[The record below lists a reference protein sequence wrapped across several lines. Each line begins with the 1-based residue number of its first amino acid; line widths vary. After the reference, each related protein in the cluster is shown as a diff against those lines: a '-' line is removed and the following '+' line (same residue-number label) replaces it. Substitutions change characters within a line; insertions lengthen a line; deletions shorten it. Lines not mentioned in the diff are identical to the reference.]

1 MRKTVETPTGAVVLD
16 DDVLA
21 PYRVRLFDGATPTRT
36 VFAAAHVVMH
46 PGYGELGHSLDRPGD
61 AAEIAE
67 HVDWEATMAFRGHLD
82 RHGFGI
88 AEAMDTAQRF
98 FLGWKGACRLIAECG
113 GLGLKNGF
121 CAGAGIDHLAAVRSR
136 NDLVDGVVEQ
146 VEFIRSNG
154 GIPVILPMPDLSR
167 EGASEAEY
175 VEVYTAII
183 DEVEGRCSCIGS
195 GRCSCPSSKA
205 ISPAIPSRGSW
216 PTIRRKSAAA
226 SCPTSTARRSIAFGT
241 RSCPRDQVVLT
252 GDDFHFGRLIRGGDP
267 DARIPRVPDTRWG
280 ELNGRPLAMGD
291 FSHGLLGIFDG
302 IAVSAGLALRNLA
315 DGDLEG
321 YRSIMEPCEAL
332 GQLVFEEPTR
342 HYKAGLAFL
351 AWLNGLQDTFWLV
364 NHEQRHRSA
373 EHLCQVAALASPA
386 GAILDAE
393 TAAQRLAA
401 FVADVDQDGW
411 GPAS

>member
-1 MRKTVETPTGAVVLD
+1 MRKTVETPAGPVVLD

-21 PYRVRLFDGATPTRT
+21 PFRVRLFEGATPTRT
-36 VFAAAHVVMH
+36 VFAAAHVVMRSS
-46 PGYGELGHSLDRPGD
+46 YAELGHSLAHSGD

-67 HVDWEATMAFRGHLD
+67 HVDWDATKAFRGHLD

-98 FLGWKGACRLIAECG
+98 FLGWNGACRLIAECG
-113 GLGLKNGF
+113 GLGLKHGF
-121 CAGAGIDHLAAVRSR
+121 CAGAGTDQLAAVGSKT
-136 NDLVDGVVEQ
+136 DLVDGVVEQ

-154 GIPVILPMPDLSR
+154 GIPVILPMPFLAR
-167 EGASEAEY
+167 TGATETDY
-175 VEVYTAII
+175 VEVYTSLI
-183 DEVEGRCSCIGS
+183 DEVEGPLLLHWLGPMFMPELEGYFPGDSFSRIL
-195 GRCSCPSSKA
+195 A
-205 ISPAIPSRGSW
+205 HDPAKVRGCKLSNLDSAQEYRV
-216 PTIRRKSAAA
+216 RRE
-226 SCPTSTARRSIAFGT
+226 IL
-241 RSCPRDQVVLT
+241 PRDQVVLT

-267 DARIPRVPDTRWG
+267 DARMSRVPDVRWG
-280 ELNGRPLAMGD
+280 ELDGRPLAMGD

-315 DGDLEG
+315 DGDLDG
-321 YRSIMEPCEAL
+321 YRAIMEPCEAL

-351 AWLNGLQDTFWLV
+351 AWINGLQDTFYLV

-373 EHLCQVAALASPA
+373 EHLCRVAAQASPA

-393 TAAQRLAA
+393 TAAERLAA
-401 FVADVDQDGW
+401 FVADVDRSGW
-411 GPAS
+411 GPA